1 MAHDSY
7 DLVVIG
13 GGINGAGI
21 AADASARGLRVLLA
35 EAGDLGGATSSASSK
50 LVHGGLRY
58 LEQYAFRL
66 VRESLAEREI
76 LLAKAPHIVWPLSF
90 VLPYVEGMRPAF
102 MLRAGLF
109 AYDHLAARHALGSSH
124 RVNLSNDPVG
134 RCLRADIGFGFRYWD
149 CWVDDARLV
158 VLNALAAREAGATV
172 LTRTPVISLRIHNN
186 EQWIVALRA
195 AGGVREVSARCVV
208 NAAGPW
214 VGAVAQLVTGGHY
227 GRAPRL
233 RLVKGSHI
241 VVRRVSSSNDALIF
255 QHRDG
260 RVVFALPFEENFTL
274 IGTTDVPHDGNM
286 GDVAI
291 TTDEIEYLLNL
302 ANQFFRVPLAPSD
315 VVWSFAGVRAL
326 DDDGSADASSVT
338 RDYRL
343 DLDVSLGAPLL
354 HVIGGKI
361 TTYRRLAE
369 QVVDKLAR
377 HFPALKPS
385 TARSLHLP
393 GGDVGP
399 EGFDAWLQDA
409 YRAYPRFPQE
419 MVRRLARR
427 YGTRMSVLLGNAHT
441 SADLG
446 AKFGAGLTA
455 REVAYLRD
463 TEWAMTADDVL
474 WRRTKTGLHL
484 SAIERHSAGAGI
496 ANILGQRS

>member
-1 MAHDSY
+1 MADDRY

-76 LLAKAPHIVWPLSF
+76 LLAKAPHIVWPMPF
-90 VLPYVEGMRPAF
+90 VLPTVDGMRPAF

-109 AYDHLAARHALGSSH
+109 LYDHLSPRRSLGSSS
-124 RVNLSNDPVG
+124 RVDLSEDAAG

-158 VLNALAAREAGATV
+158 VLNAMAAREAGATV
-172 LTRTPVISLRIHNN
+172 LTRTPVTSLRV
-186 EQWIVALRA
+186 EYDEWVVSLRE
-195 AGGVREVSARCVV
+195 AGGDRNVSARCVV

-214 VGAVAQLVTGGHY
+214 VGSVAGLVIGTHHEPP
-227 GRAPRL
+227 PRL

-241 VVRRVSSSNDALIF
+241 VVRRVTTSNDAFIF

-260 RVVFALPFEENFTL
+260 RVIFALPFEQDFTL
-274 IGTTDVPHDGNM
+274 IGTTDIPYDGDI
-286 GDVAI
+286 GAVSIA
-291 TTDEIEYLLNL
+291 EGEARYLLDL
-302 ANQFFRVPLAPSD
+302 ANLFFRISLMATD
-315 VVWSFAGVRAL
+315 IVWSFSGVRAL
-326 DDDGSADASSVT
+326 DDDGSESASTVT

-343 DLDVSLGAPLL
+343 DLDVQLGPPIL

-369 QVVDKLAR
+369 QALDKLAR
-377 HFPALKPS
+377 HLPAMRPS
-385 TARSLHLP
+385 ETRSSYLP
-393 GGDVGP
+393 GGDVGMG
-399 EGFDAWLQDA
+399 GFDAWLQDA

-419 MVRRLARR
+419 FIQRLARR
-427 YGTRMSVLLGNAHT
+427 YGTRLFVLLGNAQ
-441 SADLG
+441 SPADLG

-463 TEWAMTADDVL
+463 HEWAMTADDVL

-496 ANILGQRS
+496 SNILCQRS

>member
-50 LVHGGLRY
+50 LIHGGLRY
-58 LEQYAFRL
+58 LEQYAFRF

-76 LLAKAPHIVWPLSF
+76 LLAKAPHIVWPMPF
-90 VLPYVEGMRPAF
+90 VLPYVDGMRPAF

-109 AYDHLAARHALGSSH
+109 VYDHLASRHALGSSS
-124 RVNLSNDPVG
+124 RVDLSEDPVG
-134 RCLRADIGFGFRYWD
+134 RCLRADIELGFRYWD

-158 VLNALAAREAGATV
+158 VLNAMAARESGAMV
-172 LTRTPVISLRIHNN
+172 LTRTPVTTLRTENRQWVISLRD
-186 EQWIVALRA
+186 
-195 AGGVREVSARCVV
+195 AGGTREVITRCVV
-208 NAAGPW
+208 NASGPW
-214 VGAVAQLVTGGHY
+214 VGTVARLVLGADNAP
-227 GRAPRL
+227 APRL

-241 VVRRVSSSNDALIF
+241 VVRRVAASDDALIF

-260 RVVFALPFEENFTL
+260 RIVFALPFERDFTL
-274 IGTTDVPHDGNM
+274 IGTTDVPHDGHM

-291 TTDEIEYLLNL
+291 TAGEVNYLLDL
-302 ANQFFRVPLAPSD
+302 ANQFFRVPLSASD

-326 DDDGSADASSVT
+326 DDDGSESASRVT

-343 DLDVSLGAPLL
+343 DLDVSFGAPML

-369 QVVDKLAR
+369 QALDKLAR
-377 HFPALKPS
+377 HLPAMRPS
-385 TARSLHLP
+385 ETRTSYLP

-399 EGFDAWLQDA
+399 SGFDAWLHET
-409 YRAYPRFPQE
+409 YRTYPRFPQE
-419 MVRRLARR
+419 TIHRLARR
-427 YGTRMSVLLGNAHT
+427 YGTRLSVLLGNAQKP
-441 SADLG
+441 ADLG

-463 TEWAMTADDVL
+463 HEWAKTADDVL

-496 ANILGQRS
+496 SNILRQG